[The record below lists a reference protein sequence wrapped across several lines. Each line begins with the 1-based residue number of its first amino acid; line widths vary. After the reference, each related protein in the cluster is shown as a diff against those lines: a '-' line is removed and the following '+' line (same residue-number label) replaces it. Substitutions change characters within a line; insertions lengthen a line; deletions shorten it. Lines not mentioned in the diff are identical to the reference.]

1 MPVVARDP
9 TVTFIVEVPAPGAA
23 MLLGVKVIV
32 CCPPCPEAVKVIAE
46 LNPPAIVV
54 VIVDVPELP
63 RATVIAVGEALTV
76 KLGEV
81 PVTVNETAVVAV
93 VLPEVPFT
101 VMV

>member
-1 MPVVARDP
+1 M
-9 TVTFIVEVPAPGAA
+9 VEVPAPGAA
-23 MLLGVKVIV
+23 MLLGVNVTV
-32 CCPPCPEAVKVIAE
+32 CWLPCPEAVKVTAE

-54 VIVDVPELP
+54 VIVEVPELP

>member
-9 TVTFIVEVPAPGAA
+9 TVTFIVELPAPGAA
-23 MLLGVKVIV
+23 MLLGVKLTV
-32 CCPPCPEAVKVIAE
+32 CCPPCPEAVKVTAE

-54 VIVDVPELP
+54 EIVDVPEAP
-63 RATVIAVGEALTV
+63 RFTVIAVGEAETV
-76 KLGEV
+76 KLGVV

-93 VLPEVPFT
+93 VVPEVPFT